1 MSKQIKITILF
12 ILLTFL
18 ILPQVASASFLP
30 FDFGS
35 DTLVPCGRNPN
46 NPDNPPET
54 TVPCNLCHVFVLVRN
69 VISILLTLIIL
80 IAPLILIFGG
90 FIMLT
95 SAGVPERANHGKQVL
110 IYTIVG
116 LAIAFGA
123 WMIINTVMNKLVNPE
138 VAPWPWNKP
147 TCGISGEPPQPP
159 AEGKYCI
166 CDTDGENFYYY
177 DYDSLSECSANCE
190 DYCQQYHPF
199 RYCCK
204 SKQERCSSTPDP
216 VEQKYCVCEVPV
228 YDLDPNKFPDLA
240 TVIGKNVKTKNLNTR
255 VDCEDKCTLEHR
267 SDYCSST
274 LKPLEANLY
283 CANKS
288 ELQSKKACA
297 VNFVSSDCQI
307 KTQWFPRINNN
318 QNTCID
324 NSTCLD
330 LITPGSAIYDSS
342 IAKRCWRDG
351 QPFCRCEKKRS
362 YNYTDCCQLYRYS
375 EEEADGG
382 ESVWDCK
389 HSYKENRPCRL
400 DCQYDK
406 CALPSV
412 EWRFQGDLEGT
423 KDGQIDDATTALTDF
438 LDCFYENAPERPIIG
453 YISSI
458 TDIDIYKD
466 RGQGLCNP
474 QDCKKANC
482 KDDKLCG
489 SGKAC
494 DHSCGSCH
502 YGGTCSST
510 KSYAVDFGDEDKA
523 CEIAK
528 VAKDKCGQY
537 VNYIIGPLNRSSEI
551 SKNCPGYFDKL
562 NKEHNNHIHIS
573 VKNSCNC
580 N

>member
-1 MSKQIKITILF
+1 MPKYLKITILV

-18 ILPQVASASFLP
+18 ILPQVAWASFLP

-54 TVPCNLCHVFVLVRN
+54 TVPCNLCHVFVLARN
-69 VISILLTLIIL
+69 VISLLLTLIIL

-95 SAGVPERANHGKQVL
+95 SAGIPERANHGKQVL
-110 IYTIVG
+110 TYTIIG

-147 TCGISGEPPQPP
+147 TCGISGEPPQLP
-159 AEGKYCI
+159 AEGKYCV
-166 CDTDGENFYYY
+166 CDSDGDTFYYY
-177 DYDSLSECSANCE
+177 EYNSSSECSANCE
-190 DYCQQYHPF
+190 DYCQQFHPF

-204 SKQERCSSTPDP
+204 SKQERCSSTPDLIG
-216 VEQKYCVCEVPV
+216 QKYCVCEVPV
-228 YDLDPNKFPDLA
+228 YDLDPNNFPDLA

-297 VNFVSSDCQI
+297 VNVVSSDCQI

-318 QNTCID
+318 QDTCINNSTCID
-324 NSTCLD
+324 LV
-330 LITPGSAIYDSS
+330 TPGSAIYDSS

-351 QPFCRCEKKRS
+351 QLFCRCEKKRS
-362 YNYTDCCQLYRYS
+362 CNDYTDCCQLYRYS
-375 EEEADGG
+375 EEKAYGG
-382 ESVWDCK
+382 ESIWDCK
-389 HSYKENRPCRL
+389 HSYAENRPCRL
-400 DCQYDK
+400 NCQYDK
-406 CALPSV
+406 CSEAPPTV
-412 EWRFQGDLEGT
+412 TEWQFQGDLDGT
-423 KDGQIDDATTALTDF
+423 KDQQIADATTALTNF
-438 LDCFYENAPERPIIG
+438 LNCFYEKAPNNIG
-453 YISSI
+453 YITSI

-466 RGQGLCNP
+466 RSQGLCNP
-474 QDCKKANC
+474 LDCKKDAC
-482 KDDKLCG
+482 SLDDCG
-489 SGKAC
+489 AGNAC
-494 DHSCGSCH
+494 DHSCHSCH
-502 YGGTCSST
+502 YGGTCNST
-510 KSYAVDFGDEDKA
+510 KSYAVDFGDEENVCK
-523 CEIAK
+523 IADIALQCSGVNKIFGPKSCNGK
-528 VAKDKCGQY
+528 VTVDG
-537 VNYIIGPLNRSSEI
+537 N
-551 SKNCPGYFDKL
+551 
-562 NKEHNNHIHIS
+562 HNDHVHIS
-573 VKNSCNC
+573 VINSCNC